1 MGVGTRRY
9 WAGTI
14 AGGRWLGK
22 AEPKNERYFS
32 TRLLVASH
40 ADGLILYRIT
50 LHNSPNF
57 HVSVNQTNGFTA
69 WGVHLVTPTDKTGWM
84 RGILMGSIRGLR
96 RILRWRIAGSTM
108 ATTILRSSRA

>member
-1 MGVGTRRY
+1 MGVGTRRC
-9 WAGTI
+9 WVRTI

-40 ADGLILYRIT
+40 ADGLMLYRIT

-57 HVSVNQTNGFTA
+57 HVGVNRDE
-69 WGVHLVTPTDKTGWM
+69 WVYGVG
-84 RGILMGSIRGLR
+84 
-96 RILRWRIAGSTM
+96 
-108 ATTILRSSRA
+108 RAPDDSDG